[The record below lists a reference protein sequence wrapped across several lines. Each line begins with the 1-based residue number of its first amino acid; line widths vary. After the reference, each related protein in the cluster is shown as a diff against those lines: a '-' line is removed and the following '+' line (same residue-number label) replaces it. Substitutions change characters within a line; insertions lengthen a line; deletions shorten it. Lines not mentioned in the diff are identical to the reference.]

1 MKTIFLAALEDETK
15 GLNAFIFTGVGKINA
30 TFKTLDVIN
39 KYNPKKIVNFGMLAS
54 FISIKLGILVESI
67 IQKSTR
73 GLIGFVLIIELKKK

>member
-39 KYNPKKIVNFGMLAS
+39 KYNPKK
-54 FISIKLGILVESI
+54 
-67 IQKSTR
+67 
-73 GLIGFVLIIELKKK
+73 